1 MWFEVDKKGLSK
13 LLERKG
19 LAFVLFELIQNAWD
33 ERCSQVDVTLERIEG
48 SKFVRLVVEDNHPAG
63 FADLS
68 HAFTLFAESSKK
80 GDPEKRG
87 RFDLGEKLVLAL
99 CREAEIASTTGTVRF
114 DEAGRQMLRKKRD
127 AGSCFT
133 GVLRM
138 TEAQR
143 IACDAAVLQL
153 LPPPGV
159 TTTYNGTPLVARAPV
174 TTVAVTLPTEISDDE
189 GVLRRT
195 QRKTTVEVHEPL
207 PGERATLYEMGL
219 PVVET
224 GDRWHLSIQ
233 QKVPLNLERDNVS
246 PAYMARVRA
255 AVLEHMSATLT
266 TEEVNATWVR
276 DAMNTHGDDLS
287 DATVSRV
294 VALRFGD
301 KAVSFDPTDP
311 EANSLAVS
319 QGYRVVHGGNLSKQE
334 WEAVRRAG
342 ALLPAGRVTPSPKP
356 YSDSPDARPQQ
367 MLDRDKWTPQIE
379 DTVAFIARLSEALL
393 ATPVSVEVTSDIT
406 WPFLA
411 AYGRGQMVLNL
422 GRLGHKWFDRA
433 AIGQPERINALILH
447 ELAHH
452 FSGNHLSSEY
462 HDALCALGAKM
473 TRIAL
478 GHPSLFALQT

>member
-1 MWFEVDKKGLSK
+1 MWFEVDKKGLAQ
-13 LLERKG
+13 LLQRKG

-33 ERCSQVDVTLERIEG
+33 ERCTQVDVTLERIEG

-68 HAFTLFAESSKK
+68 HAFTLFAESAKK
-80 GDPEKRG
+80 GNPEQRG

-114 DEAGRQMLRKKRD
+114 DETGRHLLRKKRA

-138 TEAQR
+138 TEAER

-153 LPPPGV
+153 LPPAGV
-159 TTTYNGTPLVARAPV
+159 TTTYNRRPLIARLPVATV
-174 TTVAVTLPTEISDDE
+174 TVTLPTEIADGE

-195 QRKTTVEVHEPL
+195 QRKTTVDVLEPL
-207 PGERATLYEMGL
+207 PGEQASLFEMGL

-224 GDRWHLSIQ
+224 GDRWHLDVQ

-246 PAYMARVRA
+246 PSYLARIRA
-255 AVLEHMSATLT
+255 AVLDHMSRELT

-276 DAMNTHGDDLS
+276 DAMNTYGDDLS
-287 DATVSRV
+287 DVTVARV
-294 VALRFGD
+294 VALRFGE
-301 KAVSFDPTDP
+301 KSVSFDPTDP
-311 EANSLAVS
+311 EANHLAVS
-319 QGYRVVHGGNLSKQE
+319 QGYRVVHGGSMSKSE
-334 WEAVRRAG
+334 WDAVRRAG

-356 YSDSPDARPQQ
+356 YSDSPDARPQKR
-367 MLDRDKWTPQIE
+367 LDRDKWTPEIQ
-379 DTVAFIARLSEALL
+379 DTVAYIARISEALL
-393 ATPVSVEVTSDIT
+393 ETHVSVDITSDIT
-406 WPFLA
+406 WPFAA

-422 GRLGHKWFDRA
+422 GHLSHAWFDRA
-433 AIGQPERINALILH
+433 APGRMERINALTLH

-462 HDALCALGAKM
+462 HDALSDLGAKM
-473 TRIAL
+473 TRTAL
-478 GHPSLFALQT
+478 FQPDLFAHLR